1 MDSTPKT
8 MLTPHQQI
16 TAHNYSYPD
25 LGPKPCAH
33 FWKELTLHPPH
44 TPSILIPDTLIL
56 NLKEQPVLWV
66 YTNKVGR
73 SLPETSPQQKL
84 AQQSR
89 QRYQISQLPLPKQPN
104 PPTIRR
110 PYHHTPKIHQ
120 IARQTRLHLS
130 DCLHEPNPSALLSHH
145 KSQ

>member
-73 SLPETSPQQKL
+73 IEANANVSLKDYVNKVTNFCSPNELVACLK
-84 AQQSR
+84 
-89 QRYQISQLPLPKQPN
+89 
-104 PPTIRR
+104 
-110 PYHHTPKIHQ
+110 
-120 IARQTRLHLS
+120 RLL
-130 DCLHEPNPSALLSHH
+130 N
-145 KSQ
+145 KN